1 MQKYN
6 IWKQLLGAVSV
17 LLSLQIHA
25 QNPVAEGANSLGLT
39 DTTVWAG
46 NSNPANLSQL
56 NSTIVGFGAR
66 NSYILPE
73 LSRYYA
79 AAAMRAGSSVVAA
92 DLQYFGFSVWQE
104 TSAGVSVSRKL
115 MQTVSL
121 SAKLTYQY
129 IGHGKEKS
137 SSSFYIPQLFAS
149 VNVNEFTD
157 FQIQLSPAVWAYG
170 EELPWQEY
178 ALSVGCGYRF
188 SPQFSAFAD
197 GAMPESGKLRVSVG
211 AQYAAHQFCTI
222 RVGAATDD
230 FPLAAGISA
239 GKSAVTFDISCRYHR
254 YLGTGLSCGLRLKL

>member
-1 MQKYN
+1 MRNNESADITQRSLSFIRYAVSSINADENCPKTMQKYN

-129 IGHGKEKS
+129 IGHG
-137 SSSFYIPQLFAS
+137 I
-149 VNVNEFTD
+149 
-157 FQIQLSPAVWAYG
+157 
-170 EELPWQEY
+170 
-178 ALSVGCGYRF
+178 
-188 SPQFSAFAD
+188 
-197 GAMPESGKLRVSVG
+197 
-211 AQYAAHQFCTI
+211 
-222 RVGAATDD
+222 
-230 FPLAAGISA
+230 
-239 GKSAVTFDISCRYHR
+239 
-254 YLGTGLSCGLRLKL
+254 